1 MKKIILVVVVIVAI
15 ITVLIMISKT
25 DTSSSTQSFAS
36 QKLQTTTEAQD
47 DKVILN
53 KVSVDLKQTSD
64 TMLNDFNASLKNAP
78 QDIEGR
84 KKMTE
89 THVQKLQDMAKNGLS
104 QLDKV
109 RSEKGKNNQN
119 YNDYATQ
126 IKNLYSE
133 KSKTLIDAYNNSI
146 KTQ

>member
-1 MKKIILVVVVIVAI
+1 
-15 ITVLIMISKT
+15 
-25 DTSSSTQSFAS
+25 
-36 QKLQTTTEAQD
+36 
-47 DKVILN
+47 
-53 KVSVDLKQTSD
+53 
-64 TMLNDFNASLKNAP
+64 
-78 QDIEGR
+78 
-84 KKMTE
+84 
-89 THVQKLQDMAKNGLS
+89 
-104 QLDKV
+104 V

>member
-1 MKKIILVVVVIVAI
+1 MKKIILVVVVIAAI
-15 ITVLIMISKT
+15 ITVLIMTSKT

-84 KKMTE
+84 KKNDRNACSKITRYGQE
-89 THVQKLQDMAKNGLS
+89 WLKS
-104 QLDKV
+104 V
-109 RSEKGKNNQN
+109 R
-119 YNDYATQ
+119 
-126 IKNLYSE
+126 
-133 KSKTLIDAYNNSI
+133 
-146 KTQ
+146 